1 MKEED
6 GTLRF
11 GTAIDMSGFEEGMN
25 NIEQK
30 VSAIGD
36 NVQSESA
43 RISEMLNHIP
53 DVDINFITNASQSLS
68 TIGQAFAQIDSVVDE
83 NKAAIRELEAEYER
97 LSNVSA
103 TDDAEVQLLNQQKQ
117 AIQENIA
124 LRQQIIA
131 EAEKTADALA
141 QTEQGLR
148 AESEAVVSS
157 ATTIREQLGAIGAEC
172 EKHEAVIAKLQQE
185 SQNLLSKMSKA
196 YSSGDDSEYIK
207 LKQKRDAIEKE
218 ISSRKKSLNE
228 LRKQSN
234 ALEQE
239 ASKIE
244 STTNKTKTNTQ
255 ETEKNTQ
262 KQASLRQRLRELK
275 IELVEMEAAGQRG
288 TAQYKALQEEAAR
301 LTDAWGDAQAQA
313 NILANDQRGMQ
324 GIISGL
330 TGLSGAFSAAQG
342 AVALFS
348 GENEELQKVMLKVQS
363 LMAITMGLQQVQ
375 QTLNKDSAFT
385 LVTLNGLKE
394 WWNKLLAIGAGEQA
408 AETATTVA
416 ATGAEVANT
425 TSIAANTAAKQANAA
440 ASTASTAATGANTAG
455 QVVNTGAA
463 VAGTAANIGL
473 AGAFRMVGAAIKSI
487 PVFGWIAAAIGAI
500 ISVIS
505 HFISKANEA
514 DKELEEHEKM
524 LEESRKAYAKASVE
538 ISDYITKIDKFNGT
552 KAQEKKLVEELNQ
565 KYGSAMG
572 YYSSLAEWKKVLKEK
587 GEAYCQMLLKE
598 AEAQAILNKYTE
610 AFIALQEVR
619 DKAAA
624 GEYDHWYNTKAGDEK
639 NRKKKIQEAEREA
652 TKWLERYKATMREA
666 QTIRDNFDLNP
677 HIDPA
682 TITPK
687 GGKGGSGGVKFDAK
701 AAAREY
707 KKIYNEY
714 INDIK
719 SFIKDANAK
728 ITEQEIEA
736 SGEGLIRELNDI
748 RYSTYQKEQAWKQ
761 QLRQLAEIR
770 KNAIKEQYMTG
781 KGHTEDTWEQTAES
795 KKTID
800 DYVNELLYNADGT
813 QTEIAKKYFEVL
825 QGITEQGESQI
836 LKTRQKY
843 YDEWVKEYG
852 TTAQKIALLERQQ
865 ITEMNSVPEEFRTA
879 VFDAFERQMEQLKS
893 ADFKASINW
902 EGVFGN
908 LDEQSLQSLEYTLD
922 KVKTYFRRAKDEM
935 STEEIKDFQEAIAK
949 MENEI
954 ASRNPFAAF
963 HKSLKDISAAKT
975 EFIDAM
981 NSWRDAQLDL
991 TQKQAEY
998 NDALQLKNDL
1008 QNQVDEGTLSEDS
1021 QEYKDAVDKLASAQI
1036 NLNNATKKVNTEEQ
1050 RTLNARNNLTSSYKT
1065 FANQLKNV
1073 GGVVKDL
1080 GGKAKNLAEAFGS
1093 DVAGGIGKSIDFI
1106 DEVLSAT
1113 SDVISAIGDVGKS
1126 VAKGVG
1132 STVEA
1137 TSQGATAAAAAG
1149 ASAISTIEKA
1159 SVILAVI
1166 SAALQ
1171 IATAIANLFNNDEEK
1186 QKEIENLQRRIDQLQ
1201 WELDNAEAARLRDR
1215 YGDAQQ
1221 RVIALYKEAEAE
1233 ILKLHQAT
1241 LQYYGSW
1248 ATWIGRCIYQNEIM
1262 QKSIKKI
1269 ADEYA
1274 KLDYTADKALGSK
1287 KYDEARKQ
1295 LENLAEQQILLQK
1308 QINEEDSKK
1317 KTDHGKI
1324 EEWQRQ
1330 MQENAQE
1337 MVNIINE
1344 MVEDIIGYS
1353 AEDIAKELGDAF
1365 FEAAAAGEDAMEAWK
1380 DKANEIIRD
1389 VIKNMLVTKFL
1400 EEPLGQIFD
1409 KYRKKWFGEDGNFKG
1424 IDTVIDSMNEFSADI
1439 NQVGEGFSEIWDALP
1454 DDVREWFTDDAE
1466 REGTSRGI
1474 ATASQESVDENNARL
1489 TTIQEHTYTLVQ
1501 GMGELNR
1508 TSSAILDKV
1517 TNIDKNTSEANT
1529 KLDTMSKGIKDIK
1542 DNIDDISTRGIK
1554 IKS

>member
-275 IELVEMEAAGQRG
+275 IELVEMEAAGMRG
-288 TAQYKALQEEAAR
+288 TEQYKALQEEAAN

-330 TGLSGAFSAAQG
+330 SGVSGAMSAAQG
-342 AVALFS
+342 AVALFA
-348 GENEELQKVMLKVQS
+348 GENEDLQKIMLKVQS

-416 ATGAEVANT
+416 STGAEVANT
-425 TSIAANTAAKQANAA
+425 TATVANTAAKQANVA

-505 HFISKANEA
+505 IFIDKANEA
-514 DKELEEHEKM
+514 SKELEENEKL
-524 LEESRKAYAKASVE
+524 LEEGRKAYAKASVE
-538 ISDYITKIDKFNGT
+538 ISDYITKIEKFNGT
-552 KAQEKKLVEELNQ
+552 KEQEKKLVEELNQ

-572 YYSSLAEWKKVLKEK
+572 YYESLEEWKIALTEK
-587 GEAYCQMLLKE
+587 GEAYCNMLLKE

-610 AFIALQEVR
+610 AFIHLQEVK

-624 GEYDHWYNTKAGDEK
+624 GEYDHWYNTKSGDEA
-639 NRKKKIQEAEREA
+639 NRRKKIQEAEGEM
-652 TKWLERYKATMREA
+652 TKWFERYKETMREA

-677 HIDPA
+677 HIDPK

-687 GGKGGSGGVKFDAK
+687 GGKGSGGIKFDAK

-908 LDEQSLQSLEYTLD
+908 LDEQSLSSLQYTLD
-922 KVKTYFRRAKDEM
+922 KVQTYFKSAKNEM

-963 HKSLKDISAAKT
+963 HKSLKDIGAAKT

-981 NSWRDAQLDL
+981 TSWRDAQLEL
-991 TQKQAEY
+991 TQRQAEY
-998 NDALQLKNDL
+998 NDALQIKNDL
-1008 QNQVDEGTLSEDS
+1008 QQQVDEGTLSEDS
-1021 QEYKDAVDKLASAQI
+1021 QTYKDAVDNLAAAQL

-1050 RTLNARNNLTSSYKT
+1050 RTLNARNNLTSSYKS
-1065 FANQLKNV
+1065 FATQLRNV

-1093 DVAGGIGKSIDFI
+1093 DIAGGIGKSIDFI
-1106 DEVLSAT
+1106 DEVFDAT
-1113 SDVISAIGDVGKS
+1113 SDVISAIGDVGKN
-1126 VAKGVG
+1126 VAEGVS

-1171 IATAIANLFNNDEEK
+1171 IATAIANLFNDDEEK

-1201 WELDNAEAARLRDR
+1201 WELDNAEAVRIRDK

-1221 RVIALYKEAEAE
+1221 KVIELYKEAEAE

-1274 KLDYTADKALGSK
+1274 KLDYTSDKALGSK

-1353 AEDIAKELGDAF
+1353 AEDLAKELGDAF
-1365 FEAAAAGEDAMEAWK
+1365 VEAFKEGEDAAQAWK
-1380 DKANEIIRD
+1380 EKVDDIVSDIIKRMM
-1389 VIKNMLVTKFL
+1389 IQELL
-1400 EEPLGQIFD
+1400 EKPIGSIFD
-1409 KYRKKWFGEDGNFKG
+1409 KYRKKWFGDDGVFRGFDAVNG
-1424 IDTVIDSMNEFSADI
+1424 SMADFASELNALVDGFSASFD
-1439 NQVGEGFSEIWDALP
+1439 NLP
-1454 DDVREWFTDDAE
+1454 EELKQYFLGDVE

-1529 KLDTMSKGIKDIK
+1529 KLDTMSKSVKDIK
-1542 DNIDDISTRGIK
+1542 DTVDDISTRGIK

>member
-83 NKAAIRELEAEYER
+83 NKSAIRELEAEYER

-148 AESEAVVSS
+148 AESEAVISS

-524 LEESRKAYAKASVE
+524 LEEGRKAYAKASVE

-552 KAQEKKLVEELNQ
+552 KEQEKKLVEELNQ

-610 AFIALQEVR
+610 AFIALQEAK
-619 DKAAA
+619 DKNEAYKKKGFWGKLFSSSHEDEIKEAQN
-624 GEYDHWYNTKAGDEK
+624 EYD
-639 NRKKKIQEAEREA
+639 
-652 TKWLERYKATMREA
+652 KWLERYRATMQEA
-666 QTIRDNFDLNP
+666 QAIRDNFDLNP
-677 HIDPA
+677 HIDPT

-687 GGKGGSGGVKFDAK
+687 GGKGGSGGIKFDAK

-761 QLRQLAEIR
+761 QLRQIAEIR
-770 KNAIKEQYMTG
+770 RNAIKEQYMTG

-795 KKTID
+795 KKSLD

-813 QTEIAKKYFEVL
+813 QTDIAKKYFEVL
-825 QGITEQGESQI
+825 QGITDQGESQI

-852 TTAQKIALLERQQ
+852 TTAQKIALLQRQQ
-865 ITEMNSVPEEFRTA
+865 ITEMNNVPDEFKMA
-879 VFDAFERQMEQLKS
+879 VFDAFNKQMEQLQT
-893 ADFKASINW
+893 ADFKTAINW
-902 EGVFGN
+902 DNVFGN

-991 TQKQAEY
+991 TQKQAEF
-998 NDALQLKNDL
+998 NDALQIKNDL

-1093 DVAGGIGKSIDFI
+1093 DFAGGIGKSIDFI

-1221 RVIALYKEAEAE
+1221 RVIELYKEAEAE

-1262 QKSIKKI
+1262 QNSIKKI
-1269 ADEYA
+1269 TDYYA
-1274 KLDYTADKALGSK
+1274 KLDYTSDKALGSK

-1353 AEDIAKELGDAF
+1353 AEDLAKELGDAF
-1365 FEAAAAGEDAMEAWK
+1365 VEAFKEGEDAAQAWK
-1380 DKANEIIRD
+1380 EKVDDIVSDIIKRMM
-1389 VIKNMLVTKFL
+1389 IQELL
-1400 EEPLGQIFD
+1400 EKPIGSIFD
-1409 KYRKKWFGEDGNFKG
+1409 KYRKKWFGDDGVFRGFDAVNG
-1424 IDTVIDSMNEFSADI
+1424 SMADFASELNALVDGFSASFD
-1439 NQVGEGFSEIWDALP
+1439 NLP
-1454 DDVREWFTDDAE
+1454 EELKQYFLGDVE

-1529 KLDTMSKGIKDIK
+1529 KLDTMSKSVKDIK
-1542 DNIDDISTRGIK
+1542 DTVDDISTRGIK

>member
-43 RISEMLNHIP
+43 RISELLNHIP
-53 DVDINFITNASQSLS
+53 DVNIDFITNASQSLS
-68 TIGQAFAQIDSVVDE
+68 TIGQAFSQIDSVVDE

-103 TDDAEVQLLNQQKQ
+103 TDDGEVQLLNQQKQ

-131 EAEKTADALA
+131 EAEKTTDALS
-141 QTEQGLR
+141 QTEQSLR

-157 ATTIREQLGAIGAEC
+157 AITIREQLGAIAAEC
-172 EKHEAVIAKLQQE
+172 EKHEGVIAKLQQE
-185 SQNLLSKMSKA
+185 SQSLLSQMSKA
-196 YSSGDDSEYIK
+196 YSSGDDNEYVK
-207 LKQKRDAIEKE
+207 LKQKREAIERE

-239 ASKIE
+239 AAKME
-244 STTNKTKTNTQ
+244 SSTNKTKTNTQ

-262 KQASLRQRLRELK
+262 KQSSLRQRLRELK
-275 IELVEMEAAGQRG
+275 IELVEMEAAGMRG
-288 TAQYKALQEEAAR
+288 TAQYKALQEEAAN

-330 TGLSGAFSAAQG
+330 SGISGAMSAAQG
-342 AVALFS
+342 AVALFA
-348 GENEELQKVMLKVQS
+348 GENEDLQKIMLKVQS

-425 TSIAANTAAKQANAA
+425 TATVANTAAKQANVA
-440 ASTASTAATGANTAG
+440 ASTASTTATGANTAG
-455 QVVNTGAA
+455 QVANTGAA

-505 HFISKANEA
+505 LFIDKANEA
-514 DKELEEHEKM
+514 DKELEEHEKL
-524 LEESRKAYAKASVE
+524 LEEGRKAYAKASVE
-538 ISDYITKIDKFNGT
+538 ISDYITKIEKFNGT

-572 YYSSLAEWKKVLKEK
+572 YYESLKEWKIALTEK
-587 GEAYCQMLLKE
+587 GEAYCNMLLKE

-610 AFIALQEVR
+610 AFINLQEVK

-624 GEYDHWYNTKAGDEK
+624 GEYDHWYNTKLGDEA
-639 NRKKKIQEAEREA
+639 NRQKKIQEAEAEM
-652 TKWLERYKATMREA
+652 TKWFERYKETMREA
-666 QTIRDNFDLNP
+666 QTIRDNFDFNP
-677 HIDPA
+677 HIDPN

-687 GGKGGSGGVKFDAK
+687 GGKGSGGIKFDAK

-707 KKIYNEY
+707 KKIYSEY

-728 ITEQEIEA
+728 ITEQEIES

-800 DYVNELLYNADGT
+800 DYINELLYNADGT

-865 ITEMNSVPEEFRTA
+865 ITEMNRVPKEFGMA

-893 ADFKASINW
+893 ADFKSSINW
-902 EGVFGN
+902 EDVFGN
-908 LDEQSLQSLEYTLD
+908 LDEQSLSSLQYTLD
-922 KVKTYFRRAKDEM
+922 KVQTYFRSAKNEM
-935 STEEIKDFQEAIAK
+935 STEEIRDFQEAITK

-963 HKSLKDISAAKT
+963 HKSLKDIGAAKT
-975 EFIDAM
+975 EFINAM
-981 NSWRDAQLDL
+981 NSWRDAQLEL
-991 TQKQAEY
+991 TQRQVEY
-998 NDALQLKNDL
+998 NDALQIKNDL
-1008 QNQVDEGTLSEDS
+1008 QQQVDEGTLSEDS
-1021 QEYKDAVDKLASAQI
+1021 QTYKDAVDNLATAQL

-1050 RTLNARNNLTSSYKT
+1050 RTLNARNNLTSSYKS
-1065 FANQLKNV
+1065 FATQLRNV
-1073 GGVVKDL
+1073 GRVVKDL

-1106 DEVLSAT
+1106 DEVFDAT
-1113 SDVISAIGDVGKS
+1113 SDVISAIGDVGKN
-1126 VAKGVG
+1126 VAEGVS
-1132 STVEA
+1132 STVQA

-1149 ASAISTIEKA
+1149 AAAISTIEKA

-1186 QKEIENLQRRIDQLQ
+1186 QKKIENLQRRIDQLQ
-1201 WELDNAEAARLRDR
+1201 WELDNAEAARIRDK

-1221 RVIALYKEAEAE
+1221 KVIELYKESVAEV
-1233 ILKLHQAT
+1233 LKLHQAT
-1241 LQYYGSW
+1241 LQYYGKW
-1248 ATWIGRCIYQNEIM
+1248 ATWIGRFIYQSEIM
-1262 QKSIKKI
+1262 QNSIKKI

-1274 KLDYTADKALGSK
+1274 RLDYTSDKVLGSK

-1295 LENLAEQQILLQK
+1295 LENIAEQQILLQK
-1308 QINEEDSKK
+1308 QINEEERKK
-1317 KTDHGKI
+1317 DTDNGKI

-1344 MVEDIIGYS
+1344 MVEEIIGYS

-1380 DKANEIIRD
+1380 DKANEIVRD

-1424 IDTVIDSMNEFSADI
+1424 IDTVIDSMNEFSTDI

-1454 DDVREWFTDDAE
+1454 DDVREWFTNDAE
-1466 REGTSRGI
+1466 REGASRGI

-1542 DNIDDISTRGIK
+1542 DTVDDISTRGIK

>member
-196 YSSGDDSEYIK
+196 FSSGDDSEYIK

-463 VAGTAANIGL
+463 VAGTAANISL

-524 LEESRKAYAKASVE
+524 LEEGRKAYAKASVE

-639 NRKKKIQEAEREA
+639 NRKKKIQEAEGEA

-677 HIDPA
+677 HIDPK

-687 GGKGGSGGVKFDAK
+687 GSKGSGGIKFDAK

-770 KNAIKEQYMTG
+770 KNGIKEQYMTG
-781 KGHTEDTWEQTAES
+781 KGHTEDTWEQTSES

-865 ITEMNSVPEEFRTA
+865 ITEMNNVPDEFKMA
-879 VFDAFERQMEQLKS
+879 VFDAFNKQMEQLQT
-893 ADFKASINW
+893 ADFKTSINW
-902 EGVFGN
+902 DNVFGN

-1113 SDVISAIGDVGKS
+1113 SDVISAIGDVGKN
-1126 VAKGVG
+1126 VAEGVS

-1171 IATAIANLFNNDEEK
+1171 IATAIANLFNDDEEK

-1201 WELDNAEAARLRDR
+1201 WELDNAEAVRIRDK

-1221 RVIALYKEAEAE
+1221 KVIELYKEAEAE

-1262 QKSIKKI
+1262 QKSINKI

-1353 AEDIAKELGDAF
+1353 AEDLAKELGDAF
-1365 FEAAAAGEDAMEAWK
+1365 VEAFKEGEDAAQAWK
-1380 DKANEIIRD
+1380 EKVDDIVSDIIKRMM
-1389 VIKNMLVTKFL
+1389 IQELL
-1400 EEPLGQIFD
+1400 EKPIGSIFD
-1409 KYRKKWFGEDGNFKG
+1409 KYRKKWFGDDGVFRGFDAVNG
-1424 IDTVIDSMNEFSADI
+1424 SMADFASELNALVDGFSASFD
-1439 NQVGEGFSEIWDALP
+1439 NLP
-1454 DDVREWFTDDAE
+1454 EELKQYFLGDVE

-1529 KLDTMSKGIKDIK
+1529 KLDTMSKSVKDIK
-1542 DNIDDISTRGIK
+1542 DTVDDISTRGIK

>member
-207 LKQKRDAIEKE
+207 LKQKRDAIEKG

-275 IELVEMEAAGQRG
+275 IELVEMEAAGMRG
-288 TAQYKALQEEAAR
+288 TEQYKALQEEAAN

-524 LEESRKAYAKASVE
+524 LEEGRKAYAKASVE

-639 NRKKKIQEAEREA
+639 NRKKKIQEAEGEA

-677 HIDPA
+677 HIDPK
-682 TITPK
+682 TITTK
-687 GGKGGSGGVKFDAK
+687 GSKGSGGIKFDAK

-800 DYVNELLYNADGT
+800 DYVNELLYNTDGT

-865 ITEMNSVPEEFRTA
+865 ITEMNNVPDEFKMA
-879 VFDAFERQMEQLKS
+879 VFDAFNKQMEQLQT
-893 ADFKASINW
+893 ADFKTSINW
-902 EGVFGN
+902 DNVFGN

-1171 IATAIANLFNNDEEK
+1171 IATAIANLFNDDEEK

-1201 WELDNAEAARLRDR
+1201 WELDNAEAVRIRDK

-1221 RVIALYKEAEAE
+1221 KVIELYKEAEAE

-1274 KLDYTADKALGSK
+1274 KLDYTSDKALGSK

-1353 AEDIAKELGDAF
+1353 AEDLAKELGDAF
-1365 FEAAAAGEDAMEAWK
+1365 VEAFKEGEDAAQAWK
-1380 DKANEIIRD
+1380 EKVDDIVSDIIKRMM
-1389 VIKNMLVTKFL
+1389 IQELL
-1400 EEPLGQIFD
+1400 EKPIGSIFD
-1409 KYRKKWFGEDGNFKG
+1409 KYRKKWFGDDGVFRGFDAVNG
-1424 IDTVIDSMNEFSADI
+1424 SMADFASELNALVDGFSASFD
-1439 NQVGEGFSEIWDALP
+1439 NLP
-1454 DDVREWFTDDAE
+1454 EELKQYFLGDVE

-1529 KLDTMSKGIKDIK
+1529 KLDTMSKSVKDIK
-1542 DNIDDISTRGIK
+1542 DTVDDISTRGIK

>member
-425 TSIAANTAAKQANAA
+425 TATVANTAAKQANVA

-487 PVFGWIAAAIGAI
+487 PIFGWIAAAIGAI

-505 HFISKANEA
+505 IFIDKANEA
-514 DKELEEHEKM
+514 SKELEENEKL
-524 LEESRKAYAKASVE
+524 LEEGRKAYAKASVE
-538 ISDYITKIDKFNGT
+538 ISDYITKIEKFNGT

-572 YYSSLAEWKKVLKEK
+572 YYESLEEWKIALTEK
-587 GEAYCQMLLKE
+587 GEAYCNMLLKE

-610 AFIALQEVR
+610 SFIALQEAK
-619 DKAAA
+619 DKNEA
-624 GEYDHWYNTKAGDEK
+624 Y
-639 NRKKKIQEAEREA
+639 KKKGFWGKLFSSSHEDDINEAQAEQD
-652 TKWLERYKATMREA
+652 KWLERYRATMEEA
-666 QTIRDNFDLNP
+666 QAIRDNFDLNP
-677 HIDPA
+677 HIDPK

-687 GGKGGSGGVKFDAK
+687 GGKGSGGIKFDAK

-865 ITEMNSVPEEFRTA
+865 ITEMNNVPDEFKMA
-879 VFDAFERQMEQLKS
+879 VFDAFNKQMEQLQT
-893 ADFKASINW
+893 ADFKTSINW
-902 EGVFGN
+902 DNVFGN

-1171 IATAIANLFNNDEEK
+1171 IATAIANLFNDDEEK

-1201 WELDNAEAARLRDR
+1201 WELDNAEAVRIRDK

-1221 RVIALYKEAEAE
+1221 KVIELYKEAEAE

-1274 KLDYTADKALGSK
+1274 KLDYTSDKALGSK

-1353 AEDIAKELGDAF
+1353 AEDLAKELGDAF
-1365 FEAAAAGEDAMEAWK
+1365 VEAFKEGEDAAQAWK
-1380 DKANEIIRD
+1380 EKVDDIVSDIIKRMM
-1389 VIKNMLVTKFL
+1389 IQELL
-1400 EEPLGQIFD
+1400 EKPIGSIFD
-1409 KYRKKWFGEDGNFKG
+1409 KYRKKWFGDDGVFRGFDAVNG
-1424 IDTVIDSMNEFSADI
+1424 SMADFASELNALVDGFSASFD
-1439 NQVGEGFSEIWDALP
+1439 NLP
-1454 DDVREWFTDDAE
+1454 EELKQYFLGDVE

-1529 KLDTMSKGIKDIK
+1529 KLDTMSKSVKDIK
-1542 DNIDDISTRGIK
+1542 DTVDDISTRGIK

>member
-43 RISEMLNHIP
+43 RISELLNHIP
-53 DVDINFITNASQSLS
+53 DVNIDFITNASQSLS
-68 TIGQAFAQIDSVVDE
+68 TIGQAFTQIDSVVDE
-83 NKAAIRELEAEYER
+83 NKAAIRELEAEYEH

-103 TDDAEVQLLNQQKQ
+103 TDDEEVQLLNQQKQ

-131 EAEKTADALA
+131 EAEKTADALS
-141 QTEQGLR
+141 QTEQSIR

-185 SQNLLSKMSKA
+185 SQSLLSQMSKA
-196 YSSGDDSEYIK
+196 YSSGDDSEYNK
-207 LKQKRDAIEKE
+207 LKQKREAIERE

-239 ASKIE
+239 AAKME
-244 STTNKTKTNTQ
+244 SSTNKTKTNTQ
-255 ETEKNTQ
+255 ETEQNTQ
-262 KQASLRQRLRELK
+262 KQSSLRQRLRELK
-275 IELVEMEAAGQRG
+275 IELVELEAAGQRG

-330 TGLSGAFSAAQG
+330 TGLSGAFTAAQG
-342 AVALFS
+342 AVGLFTD
-348 GENEELQKVMLKVQS
+348 ENDDLQKAMLKVQQ
-363 LMAITMGLQQVQ
+363 LMAITMGLQQMQ
-375 QTLNKDSAFT
+375 QTLNKDSAFQ

-416 ATGAEVANT
+416 ATGVEVANT
-425 TSIAANTAAKQANAA
+425 TATAANTAAKQSNAA

-505 HFISKANEA
+505 VFISKANEA

-524 LEESRKAYAKASVE
+524 LEEGREAYAKAAVE

-572 YYSSLAEWKKVLKEK
+572 YYSSLAEWKIALTEK
-587 GEAYCQMLLKE
+587 GEAYCNMLLKE

-610 AFIALQEVR
+610 AFINLQEVK

-624 GEYDHWYNTKAGDEK
+624 GEYNHWYNTKSGDEA
-639 NRKKKIQEAEREA
+639 NRRKKIQEAENEM
-652 TKWLERYKATMREA
+652 TKWLERYKATMNEA
-666 QTIRDNFDLNP
+666 QAIRDKFDMNP
-677 HIDPA
+677 HIDPS

-687 GGKGGSGGVKFDAK
+687 GGKGGSGGIEFDAK

-707 KKIYNEY
+707 EKIYNEY

-719 SFIKDANAK
+719 SFIKDANDK
-728 ITEQEIEA
+728 VTEQEIEA

-770 KNAIKEQYMTG
+770 RNAIKEQYMTG

-795 KKTID
+795 KKSID

-825 QGITEQGESQI
+825 NGITAQGESQI

-852 TTAQKIALLERQQ
+852 TTDQKIALLQRQQ
-865 ITEMNSVPEEFRTA
+865 IREMNNVPDEFGMA

-908 LDEQSLQSLEYTLD
+908 LGEQSLQSLQYTLD
-922 KVKTYFRRAKDEM
+922 KVNTYFKGAKDEM
-935 STEEIKDFQEAIAK
+935 GTEEIKDFQEAIAK

-963 HKSLKDISAAKT
+963 HKSLKDISSAKT

-981 NSWRDAQLDL
+981 NSWRDVQLEL
-991 TQKQAEY
+991 TQRQDEY
-998 NDALQLKNDL
+998 NDALQIKNDL
-1008 QNQVDEGTLSEDS
+1008 LQQIEEGTLSEDS
-1021 QEYKDAVDKLASAQI
+1021 QTYKDAVDNLATAQL

-1050 RTLNARNNLTSSYKT
+1050 RTLNARNNLTSSNKS
-1065 FANQLKNV
+1065 FATQLRNV

-1080 GGKAKNLAEAFGS
+1080 GGKAKNLADAFGS
-1093 DVAGGIGKSIDFI
+1093 DVAGGIGKALDFM
-1106 DEVLSAT
+1106 DEIFGTT
-1113 SDVISAIGDVGKS
+1113 SDVISAIGDVGKN
-1126 VAKGVG
+1126 VTGGVE
-1132 STVEA
+1132 SAVEA
-1137 TSQGATAAAAAG
+1137 TSQGTEAAAKAG
-1149 ASAISTIEKA
+1149 KSAISSMEKA

-1166 SAALQ
+1166 TAAMQ
-1171 IATAIANLFNNDEEK
+1171 VATAIVNLFNNDEAR
-1186 QKEIENLQRRIDQLQ
+1186 QKEIDKLQRRIDQLQ
-1201 WELDNAEAARLRDR
+1201 WELDNAEAVRIRDR

-1221 RVIALYKEAEAE
+1221 TVIDLYKETEAE
-1233 ILKLHQAT
+1233 VLKLHQAT

-1248 ATWIGRCIYQNEIM
+1248 ATQIGRCIYQNEIM
-1262 QKSIKKI
+1262 QNSIKKI
-1269 ADEYA
+1269 ADYYA
-1274 KLDYTADKALGSK
+1274 KLDYTSDKALGSQ
-1287 KYDEARKQ
+1287 KYDSARSQ
-1295 LENLAEQQILLQK
+1295 IENLSEQQILLQK
-1308 QINEEDSKK
+1308 QIEEEEARK
-1317 KTDHGKI
+1317 KTNKDKI
-1324 EEWQRQ
+1324 AEYQRK

-1344 MVEDIIGYS
+1344 MVEDIIGFS
-1353 AEDIAKELGDAF
+1353 AEDIATELGDAF
-1365 FEAAAAGEDAMEAWK
+1365 VEAFKEGEDAAEAWK
-1380 DKANEIIRD
+1380 KKVDDIVASIVK
-1389 VIKNMLVTKFL
+1389 KMLIQNVL
-1400 EEPLGQIFD
+1400 EQPLGELFNR
-1409 KYRKKWFGEDGNFKG
+1409 YRKRWFGDDGVFNG
-1424 IDTVIDSMNEFSADI
+1424 IDAVMDSMNDFSAELNAI
-1439 NQVGEGFSEIWDALP
+1439 VGSFSEGFENLP
-1454 DDVREWFTDDAE
+1454 DDLKQYFTGDAE

-1508 TSSAILDKV
+1508 TSSAILEKV
-1517 TNIDKNTSEANT
+1517 TSIDRNTSEANT
-1529 KLDTMSKGIKDIK
+1529 KLDAVSRSIKDIK
-1542 DNIDDISTRGIK
+1542 ESVDDISTRGIK
-1554 IKS
+1554 IKA